1 MKMWIKAYLCKLFVC
16 FVFVVYETKVSNALK
31 CDRIPEGTAAIRSPA
46 DGRFK
51 LRILG
56 EPDRYI
62 PGENYTSKKDF
73 LLHSLLNA
81 VSK

>member
-1 MKMWIKAYLCKLFVC
+1 MKMWIKAYLSKLFVC
-16 FVFVVYETKVSNALK
+16 FVVIVYETQVSDALK
-31 CDRIPEGTAAIRSPA
+31 CDRQPEGTSAIRSPA

-62 PGENYTSKKDF
+62 PGENYTSKSIF
-73 LLHSLLNA
+73 IATA
-81 VSK
+81 VKCCE